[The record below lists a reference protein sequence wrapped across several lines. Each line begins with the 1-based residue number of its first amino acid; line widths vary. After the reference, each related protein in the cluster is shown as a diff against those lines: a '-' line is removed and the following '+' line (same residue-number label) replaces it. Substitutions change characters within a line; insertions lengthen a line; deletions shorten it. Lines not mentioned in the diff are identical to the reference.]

1 MDTTALL
8 PFIPPKWQAI
18 IGASLVVFKALDL
31 LMQVLHASFPGNKT
45 IAVIEHWTGNIAPRL
60 PKTLAPAPAP
70 VIGSKVTSQTP
81 GAVPPAAALLFLLP
95 FLHLSCAT
103 TPLGTALINCGEA
116 DLSTSATQL
125 GPSVLSL
132 LSGGAVDWAAQL
144 SSLVVT
150 QGVAVVCAVQAIVQS
165 IQGKLAVGELA
176 PADQIALLRAQ
187 AFLGAYGATVSGA
200 EIHIASHQLLKQ

>member
-1 MDTTALL
+1 MPSAQTFQLLGQIAAALFAINVAIQAAAAMMPRVRWLQVVAHWSGAFANSIPRTLTPPPLPVIGQPVTPIKTGGFAKLGLL
-8 PFIPPKWQAI
+8 PF
-18 IGASLVVFKALDL
+18 
-31 LMQVLHASFPGNKT
+31 T
-45 IAVIEHWTGNIAPRL
+45 IAL
-60 PKTLAPAPAP
+60 CLA
-70 VIGSKVTSQTP
+70 
-81 GAVPPAAALLFLLP
+81 
-95 FLHLSCAT
+95 LSCAT

-200 EIHIASHQLLKQ
+200 EIHIATHPLLKQ